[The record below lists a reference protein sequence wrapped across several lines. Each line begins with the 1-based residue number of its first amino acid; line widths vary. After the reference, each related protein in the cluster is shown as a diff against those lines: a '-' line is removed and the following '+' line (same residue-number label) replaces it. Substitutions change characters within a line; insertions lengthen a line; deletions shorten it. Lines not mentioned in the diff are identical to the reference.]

1 MIKSLISKTLNNDID
16 IVVASCDSYSD
27 VWPHFFE
34 NFFKKWEDCP
44 FDIHLISNKKIYNH
58 EKVKNINVGIDKSW
72 SENLKKGLKSIKKE
86 YIILFIDDLI
96 INQKICSNYL
106 KKILSWVE
114 IKSPNYVRLHTS
126 NKPKKYDELLGVIHS
141 EDPYRSSTMPSI
153 WKKSVLRELLKDGES
168 AWDFEIVGSRRARK
182 FNKFYSVNKNLIFL
196 DNAIIKGRWQK
207 SIVDK
212 LNIEHAERPIMTS
225 FEQLVYNMKV
235 LRSKLFNLL
244 PVEIRVAL
252 KN

>member
-1 MIKSLISKTLNNDID
+1 M
-16 IVVASCDSYSD
+16 
-27 VWPHFFE
+27 
-34 NFFKKWEDCP
+34 
-44 FDIHLISNKKIYNH
+44 
-58 EKVKNINVGIDKSW
+58 
-72 SENLKKGLKSIKKE
+72 KKGLKSIKKE

-106 KKILSWVE
+106 KRILSWVE

-141 EDPYRSSTMPSI
+141 DDPYRSSTMPSI

-207 SIVDK
+207 SIINK